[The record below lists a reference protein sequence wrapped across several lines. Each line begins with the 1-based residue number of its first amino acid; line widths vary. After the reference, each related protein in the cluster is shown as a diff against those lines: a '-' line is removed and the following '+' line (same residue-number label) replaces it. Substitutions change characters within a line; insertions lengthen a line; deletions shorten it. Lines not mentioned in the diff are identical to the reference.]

1 MERSVDNQMLKLEK
15 FTLALASAVSGC
27 PFLGL
32 FGTVWGITVAFTKMA
47 QARHADVNTLA
58 PGVSGALLTTV
69 VALVVA
75 IPSMLGNNFIV
86 GLLRKLGTHLDDVVE
101 EIAARFQIEFM
112 QDETTDAD
120 AAPGMNVSGDRPSA

>member
-1 MERSVDNQMLKLEK
+1 MERSVDNQMLNLEK

-32 FGTVWGITVAFTKMA
+32 FGTVWGITVAFTKLA
-47 QARHADVNTLA
+47 QTGQPDVRTLA

-86 GLLRKLGTHLDDVVE
+86 GLLRKIGTHLDDVVE

-112 QDETTDAD
+112 QDETAD
-120 AAPGMNVSGDRPSA
+120 AAPGMNVSSDRPSA